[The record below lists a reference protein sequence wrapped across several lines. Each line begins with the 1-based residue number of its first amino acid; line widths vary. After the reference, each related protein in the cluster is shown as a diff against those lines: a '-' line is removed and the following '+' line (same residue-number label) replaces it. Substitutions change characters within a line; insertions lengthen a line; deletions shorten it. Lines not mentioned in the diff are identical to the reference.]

1 MGQRLMFVDTSV
13 VVAVLAREPEA
24 GELVSKIEQAAT
36 ACTAGH
42 VLLEASVRLSTM
54 LGVSPL
60 DAEAAIHAMFSE
72 AGIDMV
78 PITRE
83 IAHEAV
89 AAFARFGKGRGHD
102 AQLNFGDCF
111 SYACARLHNVPLLFK
126 GRDFVAT
133 DIARA

>member
-1 MGQRLMFVDTSV
+1 MFVDTSA
-13 VVAVLAREPEA
+13 VVAILAREPEA
-24 GELVSKIEQAAT
+24 GELVSKIERAAT

-42 VLLEASVRLSTM
+42 VLLEASMRLSTM

-89 AAFARFGKGRGHD
+89 AAFARLGKGRGHD